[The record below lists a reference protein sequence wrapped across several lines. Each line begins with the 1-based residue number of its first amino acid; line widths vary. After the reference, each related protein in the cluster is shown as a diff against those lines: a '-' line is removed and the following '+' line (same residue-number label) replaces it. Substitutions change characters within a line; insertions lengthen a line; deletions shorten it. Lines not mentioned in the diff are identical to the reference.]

1 MINLLPY
8 SQKKMVKRIRGLRA
22 ASATIGAL
30 ILLVIIGG
38 ILFLPS
44 LLTINSRYSLAQ
56 NEIKSLENS
65 GVVTSDA
72 DIAALQART
81 QLLLKQFTAVL
92 PTAPT
97 VYVALAREQAAAGIS
112 LTGFVV
118 KDAPEPTLQV
128 TGIAATREVLQKYI
142 ERIKAQET
150 VSSVDDPIANYLK
163 SKNSEFTI
171 TITFKQK

>member
-8 SQKKMVKRIRGLRA
+8 NQKKIVKGIRALRA
-22 ASATIGAL
+22 VSVLISALIILVVIGA
-30 ILLVIIGG
+30 

-44 LLTINSRYSLAQ
+44 LMTINSRYSLAQ

-81 QLLLKQFTAVL
+81 QLLVKQFTTQL

-97 VYVALAREQAAAGIS
+97 IYIALSQKHVATGIT
-112 LTGFVV
+112 LGGFVM

-128 TGIAATREVLQKYI
+128 TGIAANREALQKYI
-142 ERIKAQET
+142 ERIKAEES
-150 VSSVDDPIANYLK
+150 VASVDDPIANYLK

-171 TITFKQK
+171 TITFRQK